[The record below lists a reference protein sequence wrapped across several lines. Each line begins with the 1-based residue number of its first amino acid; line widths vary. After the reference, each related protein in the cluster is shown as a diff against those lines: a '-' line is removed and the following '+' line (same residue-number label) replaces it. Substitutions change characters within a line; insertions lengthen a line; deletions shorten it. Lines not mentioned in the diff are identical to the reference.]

1 MSGAGSASNLVCDM
15 CVCMCVRVGAVS
27 ADCRAYSS
35 YLCVMYFIFHTL
47 TIVFRSMMWPQERL

>member
-1 MSGAGSASNLVCDM
+1 MSGAGSASNLVCD
-15 CVCMCVRVGAVS
+15 MCVRVGAVS

-35 YLCVMYFIFHTL
+35 YLCIMYFIFHTL